1 MQTSLRLLGEAAVQ
15 AGEGGQKLTLDR
27 PVSLLV
33 YLALR
38 GDWVSRAELALLYRP
53 DATDAVAAAYLRKL
67 VFRARQFPWAQQL
80 EVEQGSLR
88 WLVES
93 DVAQFRAA
101 AAARDWPTA
110 LELWRGPLLG
120 DQQMD
125 SVPGFSSWLAQERQV
140 LQTSWLQA
148 AVNQAAEHSRRGET
162 GPAAQLLQQVVASDP
177 LAEENVQACMRALAA
192 DGREREA
199 LAVYERFRLELET
212 ELADQPLETTQALAD
227 SLQSRLQQT
236 TVGTPRARKLPEP
249 TTSFIGREQELRQLQ
264 ELLGREEVRLVTV
277 VGLGGSG
284 KTRLALEAA
293 RRSQVSW
300 RDGAAFISLAGLHE
314 LELIV
319 QAIADGLGVVPDG
332 DDAAQTLISELSG
345 RELLLVLDDVEA
357 EAPAAA
363 WLSQL
368 LQDAAGVSVLLTARE
383 ALQLSGEWL
392 FEPGGLVT
400 PETGSDLDPARSDA
414 VQLFIQRAA
423 RVRPDLVF
431 SDSELTI
438 IGDIC
443 RQVEGLPLAIELAA
457 SWLRLLPVAE
467 LQEQLLAQTELL
479 TTQLHDVPERH
490 RSVWR
495 VFDHSWQRLSPAQQT
510 ALTSLTVFSDSFSL
524 EAARAVAGADLELLL
539 GLVSRA
545 LVRRR
550 TAGRFALHSLIR
562 QYAAMHGTAEVIS
575 VARAAHLEYFTQL
588 LERLTPDLQG
598 GDILAGLTAVQ
609 ADLANIEAAWEL
621 AVQQLDLD
629 ALAAA
634 RQPLDHYFYYRA
646 RFTAGARLFGRA
658 AEALAA
664 DPQPAAQRLRGL
676 MLRHQ
681 ADRER
686 WHGRLQPAQTL
697 LNEALQ
703 LLHDFGDETDL
714 AYARQSQ
721 ATLSLALGEYAA
733 AREHLQAVLAV
744 AESHDV
750 TYLKGSASNG
760 LAMLASNEGDL
771 QTAEE
776 FYHASLQAHRQIG
789 NVEGITG
796 ALVNLGACRFEL
808 DDFSEAER
816 LWTDAVEQCSR
827 IGYWQR
833 QAAILNNLGSLA
845 EVRGDDETALARFA
859 RSLELRREIGDQAGI
874 ARVLPNLGRLQQRQG
889 NFAEARVLFQEALER
904 SQAVGETEAVIHS
917 RNMLARSLVSLG
929 RLQDARVQVAAALEL
944 ALETDAVRDSLGV
957 LHSTALLYEQQGQTD
972 AAMAIASFVARAAAG
987 NLEAVRREAAALA
1000 ERLAGGAET
1009 SGNESDGSSPEA
1021 IVRFGRSVLNRLQQ
1035 PARA

>member
-1 MQTSLRLLGEAAVQ
+1 
-15 AGEGGQKLTLDR
+15 
-27 PVSLLV
+27 
-33 YLALR
+33 
-38 GDWVSRAELALLYRP
+38 
-53 DATDAVAAAYLRKL
+53 
-67 VFRARQFPWAQQL
+67 
-80 EVEQGSLR
+80 
-88 WLVES
+88 
-93 DVAQFRAA
+93 
-101 AAARDWPTA
+101 
-110 LELWRGPLLG
+110 
-120 DQQMD
+120 MD

-284 KTRLALEAA
+284 KTRLARSA

-400 PETGSDLDPARSDA
+400 PEAGSDLDPARSDA

-479 TTQLHDVPERH
+479 TTQLHDARTPPQCLA
-490 RSVWR
+490 R
-495 VFDHSWQRLSPAQQT
+495 VRPQ
-510 ALTSLTVFSDSFSL
+510 
-524 EAARAVAGADLELLL
+524 
-539 GLVSRA
+539 
-545 LVRRR
+545 
-550 TAGRFALHSLIR
+550 
-562 QYAAMHGTAEVIS
+562 
-575 VARAAHLEYFTQL
+575 
-588 LERLTPDLQG
+588 
-598 GDILAGLTAVQ
+598 
-609 ADLANIEAAWEL
+609 
-621 AVQQLDLD
+621 
-629 ALAAA
+629 LAA
-634 RQPLDHYFYYRA
+634 PVP
-646 RFTAGARLFGRA
+646 G
-658 AEALAA
+658 
-664 DPQPAAQRLRGL
+664 PA
-676 MLRHQ
+676 
-681 ADRER
+681 
-686 WHGRLQPAQTL
+686 
-697 LNEALQ
+697 
-703 LLHDFGDETDL
+703 
-714 AYARQSQ
+714 
-721 ATLSLALGEYAA
+721 
-733 AREHLQAVLAV
+733 
-744 AESHDV
+744 
-750 TYLKGSASNG
+750 
-760 LAMLASNEGDL
+760 
-771 QTAEE
+771 
-776 FYHASLQAHRQIG
+776 
-789 NVEGITG
+789 
-796 ALVNLGACRFEL
+796 
-808 DDFSEAER
+808 
-816 LWTDAVEQCSR
+816 
-827 IGYWQR
+827 
-833 QAAILNNLGSLA
+833 
-845 EVRGDDETALARFA
+845 
-859 RSLELRREIGDQAGI
+859 
-874 ARVLPNLGRLQQRQG
+874 
-889 NFAEARVLFQEALER
+889 
-904 SQAVGETEAVIHS
+904 
-917 RNMLARSLVSLG
+917 
-929 RLQDARVQVAAALEL
+929 
-944 ALETDAVRDSLGV
+944 
-957 LHSTALLYEQQGQTD
+957 
-972 AAMAIASFVARAAAG
+972 
-987 NLEAVRREAAALA
+987 
-1000 ERLAGGAET
+1000 
-1009 SGNESDGSSPEA
+1009 DGSDEPDG
-1021 IVRFGRSVLNRLQQ
+1021 VQ
-1035 PARA
+1035 